1 MSIIDCFSRV
11 YLVGVILVS
20 VTRNSRDL
28 TRLELSPASHMFHCR
43 YVAYDLTVSYLAMHS
58 EHADV
63 LTVLVLAFCDFLKFY
78 SSRFKKISL
87 TTFVLMK
94 KFS

>member
-11 YLVGVILVS
+11 YLVDVMS

-58 EHADV
+58 EYADV
-63 LTVLVLAFCDFLKFY
+63 LTVLVLAFCDFLKFNP
-78 SSRFKKISL
+78 SRFKKNSL
-87 TTFVLMK
+87 TTFMLMK

>member
-11 YLVGVILVS
+11 YLVGVMS

-43 YVAYDLTVSYLAMHS
+43 YVAYDLTGSYLAMHS

-63 LTVLVLAFCDFLKFY
+63 LTILVLAFYDFLKFY
-78 SSRFKKISL
+78 SSRFKQNSL
-87 TTFVLMK
+87 NTFMLMK